1 MEHKFSRL
9 MVGLVLVVGF
19 NGGLALAQDSAGR
32 CSGRPLVGSFAF
44 KATGVLYVPEA
55 IQPNGD
61 PAIIAQIGVAS
72 FDGNGRFNLIGM
84 NSFAGHIVPYP
95 STGVNGSYK
104 MEANC
109 TGTISFVD
117 LAGSETIYFVLADN
131 GTRMF
136 GLYTVPPG
144 HTTPGPVVTVDFTRL

>member
-1 MEHKFSRL
+1 MKLTFSRL
-9 MVGLVLVVGF
+9 TLGLVLAAGF
-19 NGGLALAQDSAGR
+19 NGGLALAQESAGR

-44 KATGVLYVPEA
+44 KATGVLYVPAA

-72 FDGNGRFNLIGM
+72 FDGNGKFNLIGV

-95 STGVNGSYK
+95 SAGVNGSYK
-104 MEANC
+104 LEANC

-117 LAGSETIYFVLADN
+117 LAGPETIYFVLADN
-131 GTRMF
+131 GATVYSSSRANDSWTSGDR
-136 GLYTVPPG
+136 GL
-144 HTTPGPVVTVDFTRL
+144 HTAIV

>member
-1 MEHKFSRL
+1 MKLTFSRL
-9 MVGLVLVVGF
+9 MLGFVLAAGF
-19 NGGLALAQDSAGR
+19 NGSLALAQESASR

-44 KATGVLYVPEA
+44 KATGVLYVPA
-55 IQPNGD
+55 TIQANGD

-72 FDGNGRFNLIGM
+72 FDGNGKFNLIGV

-104 MEANC
+104 LEANC
-109 TGTISFVD
+109 TGTVSFVD
-117 LAGSETIYFVLADN
+117 LAGPETIYFVLADN
-131 GTRMF
+131 GARMF

-144 HTTPGPVVTVDFTRL
+144 QTTPGPVVTVDFTRL